1 MKRFYLF
8 LSALCF
14 PVLWLSAQTSTAP
27 TGTGTAANP
36 YQIATLEN
44 LYWLSQNSAQW
55 IAGKYYIQTAD
66 IDAAAT
72 STWFS
77 DGAGGYYGFPCIGG
91 NSSAVGNHVTG
102 TFAGNYNGQGYSISN
117 LYIKRGP
124 DFVALFGY
132 AGAAVF
138 RNIKLVNPV
147 VNVQGTSN
155 YQGRAIF
162 MASGTATLDNV
173 HISGGQLNA
182 NLTYGY
188 AGSMLGR
195 TGSVTVTNC
204 SSSAAVSS
212 PGSNGSYVGGFI
224 GSSDAAS
231 TFTNCAFTGSV
242 TAAGAYVGGFVGQI
256 ANTSV
261 HFYRCYSTAN
271 VSANYAAG
279 GFSGTVYGGSFTDC
293 FATGNVVANAGTA
306 GGFAAYNLGG
316 TCTFTRCYA
325 KGSVTGSSSGGF
337 NAVAS
342 SHTYTACFWDTET
355 SGKALA
361 FGTGTNANVVGKTTA
376 QMKTLSTFT
385 DAGWDFYGENTN
397 GTNDYWLLDATLNSG
412 YPLLNG
418 NIREWTG
425 GTSTDWT
432 DAANWKGGVLPASG
446 SIVIISTTAVHLPA
460 IAADLT
466 LDRFDFN
473 GTAYL
478 YDLGTY
484 NLTCNSVLG
493 YGTSA
498 FIKTS
503 GSGRLKINIANGSLA
518 IFPVGNSSLNT
529 VYIINST
536 GAADDFSAGVLD
548 EVYANGSNGTTVNT
562 ARIARTWDISK
573 TTANAGSGV
582 SFVFNWSPADAVGTM
597 SLPKLYHYGS
607 SWNYQSGTTTATS
620 TSLSYTGYTGSFSP
634 FAVIE
639 GSVILPVNNLVFSAK
654 AVNKTV
660 LLNWKTDAEQQTSEY
675 QVQRSA
681 DGIAWTDLAAVPAA
695 GTSYSSRQYN
705 ITDPLPLKG
714 RSYYR
719 LQLTDADGQK
729 QYSKVV
735 PVYMEVPGFKVINTL
750 VTDGQLRVYL
760 EAPAEL
766 ILTDSKGQQ
775 VLRRSLAQGLQTL
788 NLEGMAKGVYYLRD
802 AVTVSALVIN

>member
-1 MKRFYLF
+1 MKRFYLL
-8 LSALCF
+8 LSALCL
-14 PVLWLSAQTSTAP
+14 PGVLLFAQTSTAP

-44 LYWLSQNSAQW
+44 LYWLSQNAAQW
-55 IAGKYYIQTAD
+55 ASGKYYLQTAD
-66 IDAAAT
+66 IDASAT

-91 NSSAVGNHVTG
+91 NSSAVGNHVSG
-102 TFAGNYNGQGYSISN
+102 TFAANYNGQGFSISN

-132 AGAAVF
+132 AGTAVF

-147 VNVQGTSN
+147 VNVQGSSN
-155 YQGRAIF
+155 FQGRAIF

-173 HISGGQLNA
+173 HITGGQLNA

-195 TGSVTVTNC
+195 TGAVTVTNC
-204 SSSAAVSS
+204 TSSAAVSS
-212 PGSNGSYVGGFI
+212 PGNNGFYVGGFI
-224 GSSDAAS
+224 GSPDAAS
-231 TFTNCAFTGSV
+231 TFTDCAFTGSV
-242 TAAGAYVGGFVGQI
+242 SAAGGYVGGFVGQI
-256 ANTSV
+256 SNNSI
-261 HFYRCYSTAN
+261 HFNRCYSTAN

-279 GFSGTVYGGSFTDC
+279 GFSGTVNGGSFTDC
-293 FATGNVVANAGTA
+293 FATGNVSANAGTA

-325 KGSVTGSSSGGF
+325 TGSVTGSSSGGF
-337 NAVAS
+337 NAVAGT
-342 SHTYTACFWDTET
+342 HTYTSCFWDTET

-361 FGTGTNANVVGKTTA
+361 FGSGTNANVVGKTTA
-376 QMKTLSTFT
+376 QMKTGSTFT
-385 DAGWDFYGENTN
+385 DAGWDFYGESTN
-397 GTNDYWLLDATLNSG
+397 GTNDYWLLDASLNSG

-425 GTSTDWT
+425 GTSTDWS
-432 DAANWKGGVLPASG
+432 DAANWKGGILPASG
-446 SIVIISTTAVHLPA
+446 SIVIISSTAVHLPA
-460 IAADLT
+460 VAADLT

-478 YDLGTY
+478 YDLGSY

-493 YGTSA
+493 YGSNA

-503 GSGRLKINIANGSLA
+503 GSGRLKINTANGNLA

-529 VYIINST
+529 VYIINNT

-548 EVYANGSNGTTVNT
+548 EVYVNGSNGTTVNS

-573 TTANAGSGV
+573 ATANAGSGV
-582 SFVFNWSPADAVGTM
+582 SFIFNWNPADAVGTM

-639 GSVILPVNNLVFSAK
+639 GSVILPVSNLVFSAK
-654 AVNKTV
+654 ATNKTV
-660 LLNWKTDAEQQTSEY
+660 LLNWKTEAEQQTAAY

-681 DGIAWTDLAAVPAA
+681 DGNTWTDLVSVPAA
-695 GTSYSSRQYN
+695 GNSNSSHQYST
-705 ITDPLPLKG
+705 TDPAPLKG
-714 RSYYR
+714 YNYYR
-719 LQLTDADGQK
+719 LQVQDIDGQV
-729 QYSKVV
+729 QYSKVL
-735 PVYMEVPGFKVINTL
+735 PVYLEIPRFNVINTL
-750 VTDGQLRVYL
+750 VTDGQLRVNL
-760 EAPAEL
+760 EQPAEL
-766 ILTDSKGQQ
+766 ILSDSKGQQ
-775 VLRRSLAQGLQTL
+775 VLRRSLGQGMHTL
-788 NLEGMAKGVYYLRD
+788 NLAGVSSGVYYLRD
-802 AVTVSALVIN
+802 AVTITAIVIK